1 MVDMKK
7 DEFRKFAKSSL
18 KKEIKFSAKCKHYS
32 VILNLKKIVKFY
44 NYKRI
49 LLFSP
54 TKFEPNVLL
63 LRDKSSSSLELLVP
77 FMENISF
84 KMVKLRLP
92 FHRSKFGIKETNN
105 QNAFEK
111 RIDLAVVPVVGVDGN
126 LARIGHGKGYYD
138 IFFSK
143 LGYRPKVIFVGIKDM
158 FIKDIVT
165 LDYDIKCDIYLTPKK
180 SYIRGRDDRDFV
192 RLRSRCSGNWRRVS
206 SR

>member
-7 DEFRKFAKSSL
+7 DEFRKIAKFKL
-18 KKEIKFSAKCKHYS
+18 KKEIKFSAKCKHYR
-32 VILNLKKIVKFY
+32 VIENLIDIINFY
-44 NYKRI
+44 NAKRI
-49 LLFSP
+49 LIFIP

-63 LRDKSSSSLELLVP
+63 LRRTLSKSSNILVP

-84 KMVKLRLP
+84 KMVKLRSP

-105 QNAFEK
+105 QNAYKK
-111 RIDLAVVPVVGVDGN
+111 RLDLAIVPVVGVDGN

-143 LGYRPKVIFVGIKDM
+143 LGYKPKVIFVGIKDM
-158 FIKDIVT
+158 FIKGIVT
-165 LDYDIKCDIYLTPKK
+165 LSHDIKCDIYLTPKK
-180 SYIRGRDDRDFV
+180 NYIRGKNDRDFV
-192 RLRSRCSGNWRRVS
+192 RLRSRCSGSWRRIS